1 KEGRVWAERA
11 LWTFKQQG
19 DQLGQAQTEAV
30 LAELGYL
37 LGDFEAARSYVTSG
51 ERNFAAINQPLG
63 RGQCLLLSSWIEH
76 SEGAVERSRKLALQ
90 ARAEFERVGYRLGTA
105 QAHASLAHV
114 EHRMMNLH
122 AAEAGA
128 EEALLAFE
136 ALRTPRGQAACRR
149 LLTMVAI
156 DTDRFEEA

>member
-37 LGDFEAARSYVTSG
+37 LGDFEAARGYVASG
-51 ERNFAAINQPLG
+51 EQNFAAIDQPLG

-114 EHRMMNLH
+114 DHRMLNFKS
-122 AAEAGA
+122 AQGGA
-128 EEALLAFE
+128 QDALLSFE
-136 ALRTPRGQAACRR
+136 SLRTPRGQAACRR
-149 LLTMVAI
+149 LLAMLGV
-156 DTDRFEEA
+156 DMDEPDL